1 MKKLGLLLLILSLL
15 LSAGAYAAGTNTNGQ
30 GDLITRSGELAA
42 FQDGSGNIY
51 ISGLNTPVNT
61 TRAENLISI
70 DPYRILFFAE
80 EDAANAVPAG
90 RLCALE
96 FSTAAGT
103 FTEKA
108 VTDDAY
114 AACLDADN
122 VYYISRANRN
132 TLMRHDLDSGTT
144 TTVFT
149 ANEAMQRIYSSANG
163 IIVSLVEGAGAY
175 IQDAITGTF
184 IPYSGDVAA
193 ETALYEGFEI
203 YLTDNRN
210 LYVHEDGMIA
220 PVLVDSSV
228 QAWAV
233 IDRTVYYLS
242 GTGESLTL
250 KSYDTANALWNIIL
264 IPSADMEVQLTAS
277 ENALFMLSK
286 TNAIYSVDVVNGTLV
301 HFANLPDR
309 ASYQLGGTRN
319 IESYRI
325 EAVSGQLNVYGV
337 VNDSALLP
345 TFTFVDFSTQIVED
359 NSTDTVL
366 LSAYGISGE
375 DTVWTLLQPAPQ
387 FSPLRKGN
395 RGDAVSAIQ
404 QPLFELG
411 YYDYHIDGIFGW
423 RTERAVELLQADLG
437 MEVNGVAD
445 EDLQRLILSGTLAKY
460 DPYRAL
466 TRGDRGDRVVRMQ
479 NRLRDLGYLADDADG
494 IFGPRTQTAVLLFQQ
509 ENNLPETGTA
519 DKDTLR
525 HLYSDS
531 AKACSSYID
540 LQQGDTGYRV
550 RELNRRLK
558 ALYYLEG
565 DVGSSY
571 TKATAEAVRRFQEE
585 VGLKQT
591 GKATSAVQQE
601 LFSKYAPEYSGYI
614 TLRRGDENGRVKDM
628 QRRLK
633 ELGYYEGS
641 LDGYF
646 GKQTQAAVK
655 AFQHAIG
662 VKETGVA
669 DPNTLKELYS
679 ANAPAYQAPVKIGA
693 PRIEL
698 SAYTKYENGI
708 FHIADANTT
717 DGGVTASWY
726 ADGDVA
732 SYDVSITD
740 DRNVVYTEVKG
751 VDMTIA
757 SIPVT
762 SLDDSRTYT
771 VTVTAHPIDTKNDK
785 PATAGIRFVR
795 VVAPPEPEP
804 EEIGKIGKLIVTPE
818 GNDISREDG
827 VYHIP
832 GDTIAFRWSADGSV
846 QGYIYNLTDANG
858 TSLAVSQQVE
868 STNNIAFAASNFAEG
883 ETYTLSV
890 YAMPTNGGIEDAT
903 VESIRFCRKVN
914 APTAEPTA
922 QPTLEPT
929 AQPTAEP
936 TAEPTSAPDSAI
948 PGIPDQ
954 PRLAVNPIAGF
965 AYMEVTNPEG
975 EIEGVNIAHLAAGD
989 IQFEWPSNGDVA
1001 GYHVRIVDG
1010 NRNVMVDQNMTSDGA
1025 HIPSSNLQYG
1035 MVYSITVTAYG
1046 PNGEQSVPTRIYFGL
1061 PAPAAP
1067 IVDELEEEPTQEPV
1081 VKPTEEPVIEATEEP
1096 TPEPTEEPVV
1106 EATEEPTPEPVLEAT
1121 PEPVAL
1127 STPEP
1132 TEEPTP
1138 EPTEEPTPEPTEE
1151 PTPEPTEEPTPVPT
1165 EEPIP
1170 EPTEEPTPEPTEEP
1184 TPEPTEEPTPEPVP
1198 EKQYSMDDPGSWTEA
1213 IRPDSSSKAIL
1224 LIQQRLKE
1232 WLWLGDGYSEGS
1244 MDGMTIDAVIAFQ
1257 NACNASGL
1265 SVSVTDPGNPVIEV
1279 DTLRLLFNID
1289 GMVLMNT
1296 PA

>member
-51 ISGLNTPVNT
+51 ISGMNTPVNT

-80 EDAANAVPAG
+80 ENVANGVPAG

-96 FSTAAGT
+96 FSTQAGT
-103 FTEKA
+103 FTEKI

-114 AACLDADN
+114 AACLDADS

-132 TLMRHDLDSGTT
+132 TLMRHDLDSGKT

-149 ANEAMQRIYSSANG
+149 ANEAMQRIYTSANG

-175 IQDAITGTF
+175 IQDAITASF

-193 ETALYEGFEI
+193 ESALYEGFEI

-210 LYVHEDGMIA
+210 LYIHEDGVIA

-242 GTGESLTL
+242 GSGESTTL
-250 KSYDTANALWNIIL
+250 KSYDITNALWSIIL
-264 IPSADMEVQLTAS
+264 TPSADMEAQLTAS
-277 ENALFMLSK
+277 EDALFMLSGN
-286 TNAIYSVDVVNGTLV
+286 NAVYSVDVAGGKLV

-309 ASYQLGGTRN
+309 ASYNLGGTRN
-319 IESYRI
+319 VESYRI

-337 VNDSALLP
+337 VNDSSLLP

-359 NSTDTVL
+359 SSTDTVL
-366 LSAYGISGE
+366 LSAYAITGE

-387 FSPLRKGN
+387 FSTLRKGN
-395 RGDAVSAIQ
+395 RGEAVSAIQ
-404 QPLFELG
+404 QPLFDLG

-423 RTERAVELLQADLG
+423 RTEKAVELLQADLG
-437 MEVNGVAD
+437 MTVNGVAD
-445 EDLQRLILSGTLAKY
+445 EELQRLILSGTLAKY

-466 TRGDRGDRVVRMQ
+466 MRGDRGDRVVRMQ

-509 ENNLPETGTA
+509 ENNLSETGTA
-519 DKDTLR
+519 DADTLR
-525 HLYSDS
+525 RLYDDS
-531 AKACSSYID
+531 ARACSSYID

-558 ALYYLEG
+558 ELYYLEG

-601 LFSKYAPEYSGYI
+601 LFGKYAPEYSGYI
-614 TLRRGDENGRVKDM
+614 TLRRGDENARVKDM

-662 VKETGVA
+662 VKESGVA
-669 DPNTLKELYS
+669 DPDTLKELYS
-679 ANAPAYQAPVKIGA
+679 ANAPAYQAPVKIGV
-693 PRIEL
+693 PQIEL

-708 FHIADANTT
+708 FHIADSVTT
-717 DGGVTASWY
+717 EGGVTASWY

-732 SYDVSITD
+732 NYDVSITD

-757 SIPVT
+757 SIPVM

-771 VTVTAHPIDTKNDK
+771 VTITAHPIDTKNDK
-785 PATAGIRFVR
+785 ATTASIRFVR

-832 GDTIAFRWSADGSV
+832 GDTLSFRWSADGSV
-846 QGYIYNLTDANG
+846 AGYIYNLTDANG
-858 TSLAVSQQVE
+858 TSLAVSQQLE
-868 STNNIAFAASNFAEG
+868 STNNIAFVASNFAEG

-890 YAMPTNGGIEDAT
+890 YAVPTNGGIEDAT
-903 VESIRFCRKVN
+903 MESIRFTRKVST
-914 APTAEPTA
+914 PTPEPTV
-922 QPTLEPT
+922 QPTPEAT
-929 AQPTAEP
+929 SEPTAEP
-936 TAEPTSAPDSAI
+936 TAEPTVEPVYL
-948 PGIPDQ
+948 GQ
-954 PRLAVNPIAGF
+954 PSVYVSPVAGF
-965 AYMEVTNPEG
+965 AYMEVPTPEDT
-975 EIEGVNIAHLAAGD
+975 IEGVNLAHLEAGEIEFSWPAAG
-989 IQFEWPSNGDVA
+989 EVA
-1001 GYHVRIVDG
+1001 YYHVRIVDA
-1010 NRNVMVDQNMTSDGA
+1010 NKNVMVDQNMTSEGA

-1035 MVYSITVTAYG
+1035 MPYSITVTAYG
-1046 PNGEQSVPTRIYFGL
+1046 PNGESSVPSRIYFAL

-1067 IVDELEEEPTQEPV
+1067 IEDELPEEPTQEPV
-1081 VKPTEEPVIEATEEP
+1081 VEATEEPVPDPTEEVVVAATEEP
-1096 TPEPTEEPVV
+1096 TPEPTEEPTP
-1106 EATEEPTPEPVLEAT
+1106 EPTEEPTPEPTEDPT
-1121 PEPVAL
+1121 PVPTEEP
-1127 STPEP
+1127 TPVP

-1165 EEPIP
+1165 EEP
-1170 EPTEEPTPEPTEEP
+1170 TPVPA
-1184 TPEPTEEPTPEPVP
+1184 P

-1232 WLWLGDGYSEGS
+1232 WKWLADGYSEGS

-1257 NACNASGL
+1257 NACIESGL
-1265 SVSVTDPGNPVIEV
+1265 TVTPTDPGNPVVEV

-1289 GMVLMNT
+1289 GMVLVN
-1296 PA
+1296 PNA